1 MGLFSKVKLEN
12 TIGKDPDE
20 LSDIIKDKFR
30 QNRWS
35 IFAFVAFSAIA
46 TVIYVRNVQ
55 NINHLAENIDK
66 KQVLLSELKNQNQV
80 LNHNLI
86 QLQSPERINQIA
98 TTKLG
103 MVKPDK
109 APLIIDEND

>member
-1 MGLFSKVKLEN
+1 MGLFYKIKFDN
-12 TIGKDPDE
+12 KIIKDRKE
-20 LSDIIKDKFR
+20 LSELIKDKFR

-35 IFAFVAFSAIA
+35 VFAFVAFSAIS

-55 NINHLAENIDK
+55 NINDLAENVDK
-66 KQVLLSELKNQNQV
+66 KQIQLDELKNHNHV
-80 LNHNLI
+80 LNHKLV